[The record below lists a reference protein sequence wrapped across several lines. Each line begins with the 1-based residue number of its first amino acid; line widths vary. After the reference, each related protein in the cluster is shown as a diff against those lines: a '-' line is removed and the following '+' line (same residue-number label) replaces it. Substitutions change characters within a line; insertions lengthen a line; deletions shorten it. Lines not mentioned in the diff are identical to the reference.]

1 MSSQDLLKRWN
12 DAMVS
17 ALATQQPELS
27 DEELEV
33 VSGPH
38 VRTGVSAGGVTS
50 GPTCGCGTSRCSW
63 EPSLC

>member
-1 MSSQDLLKRWN
+1 MSSQDLLKKWN

-38 VRTGVSAGGVTS
+38 VRTGVSAGAFTS
-50 GPTCGCGTSRCSW
+50 SPTCGCSSLACSYTYC
-63 EPSLC
+63 P